1 MRLSITRNGKK
12 EPYSERQFRLDNPNV
27 GFPKG
32 LVGVDLA
39 SYGIEVVPDTD
50 YTAVSSPSIRGS
62 DTVPM
67 HCFLYGLRE
76 FGLRVQ
82 FERYYLAQ
90 EGHARDYWF
99 TAPYVRR
106 ASTYVQHV
114 KQFFMLKDSD
124 LDAIFLSANS
134 IEE

>member
-1 MRLSITRNGKK
+1 MRLSITRNGVK
-12 EPYSERQFRLDNPNV
+12 EEYSERQFRLDNPSTS
-27 GFPKG
+27 FPKD

-39 SYGIEVVPDTD
+39 AYGIEAIPEIDPTP
-50 YTAVSSPSIRGS
+50 VSAPLIRVS

-67 HCFLYGLRE
+67 HCFLWGVRE

-82 FERYYLAQ
+82 FERYILEQ

-99 TAPYVRR
+99 TAPYARR
-106 ASTYVQHV
+106 ASTYVQHA
-114 KQFFMLKDSD
+114 KQYFMLKEVD
-124 LDAIFLSANS
+124 LDTIFLSANS

>member
-1 MRLSITRNGKK
+1 MSLVIIRDGVK
-12 EPYSERQFRLDNPNV
+12 EPYSERQFRLDNPNI

-32 LVGVDLA
+32 LIGVDLA
-39 SYGIEVVPDTD
+39 SYGVEVAPDADPTPVSVPQ
-50 YTAVSSPSIRGS
+50 ARVA

-82 FERYYLAQ
+82 FERYFLAQ

-99 TAPYVRR
+99 SAPYVRKT
-106 ASTYVQHV
+106 STYVQHL
-114 KQFFMLKDSD
+114 KGFFMLKDSD
-124 LDAIFLSANS
+124 LDVIFTTANS